1 LMTGQ
6 WEAYLG
12 RIQKGKDRLE
22 PFLSGIE
29 DYVREVVGKVGQM
42 RSAPQTVEPQ
52 EARTG
57 EAVSRPAA
65 TSLDADPR
73 CLAEIL
79 HSRFG
84 FPSFRSNQEA
94 VCRAVVDGQDV
105 LLVMPTGA
113 GKSLCYQL
121 PAIARGGTALVISPL
136 IALMEDQA
144 SKLKAQGFEV
154 ACLHS
159 GKSRELSR
167 QICLDYLHGRLQF
180 FFIAPERFKVQGFAA
195 MLAKRKPSLVAVDE
209 AHCISQ
215 WGHDFRPDYR
225 MLGTYLPAL
234 RPAPVIALTATAT
247 PVVQDDICQ
256 QLGLESTSRFIHG
269 FRRDNIAIEVV
280 EARPSERAALAA
292 DLLRPADRRPGIVYA
307 PTRKKTESIAEA
319 LSASFSTAAY
329 HAGLDASRRQ
339 RVQEDFLSGRI
350 EVMVATIAFG
360 MGIDKPDVRTVIHT
374 GLPGSI
380 EAYYQEIGRAGRDGR
395 PSRAVLMHSYA
406 DRHTHD
412 FFLDRDYPSVE
423 VLDRIHAC
431 LGTEP
436 IAKTTLLKRLKIDPD
451 IFDKALEKLWIHGGV
466 LLDHEENATVGGE
479 PWKPAYLSL
488 GDQKRQQLEAMIR
501 YAESDQCRMSAIISH
516 FGDKDDDGSP
526 CGACDFCA
534 PEQCKAQLFRAASA
548 IDLDAAQRV
557 LETLK
562 SARQRSTGKLH
573 GELFSAGAFSRDD
586 FEQLLGAMAR
596 AGLVQLTDEV
606 FEKDGKRI
614 PYRSVRLTASGTAA
628 ASNKDAVQELIIKEP
643 PSPAA
648 AKKKK
653 TSRKKQAAPPATR
666 AGKTAEPG
674 SPSRKGASRR
684 AKEPIEQ
691 DVATAVEASLKEWR
705 LKEARKQGVPAFRI
719 MSDKTL
725 REIARNRPNSA
736 AELLAISGM
745 GIKTVE
751 RYGRQLYS
759 ILNRFNS
766 TS

>member
-1 LMTGQ
+1 MG
-6 WEAYLG
+6 
-12 RIQKGKDRLE
+12 
-22 PFLSGIE
+22 P
-29 DYVREVVGKVGQM
+29 
-42 RSAPQTVEPQ
+42 
-52 EARTG
+52 
-57 EAVSRPAA
+57 
-65 TSLDADPR
+65 
-73 CLAEIL
+73 
-79 HSRFG
+79 
-84 FPSFRSNQEA
+84 
-94 VCRAVVDGQDV
+94 
-105 LLVMPTGA
+105 
-113 GKSLCYQL
+113 
-121 PAIARGGTALVISPL
+121 
-136 IALMEDQA
+136 
-144 SKLKAQGFEV
+144 
-154 ACLHS
+154 
-159 GKSRELSR
+159 
-167 QICLDYLHGRLQF
+167 RLQAGLPDVRHIPAR
-180 FFIAPERFKVQGFAA
+180 IASSAGDRID
-195 MLAKRKPSLVAVDE
+195 SD
-209 AHCISQ
+209 
-215 WGHDFRPDYR
+215 GH
-225 MLGTYLPAL
+225 
-234 RPAPVIALTATAT
+234 

-648 AKKKK
+648 AKKKR